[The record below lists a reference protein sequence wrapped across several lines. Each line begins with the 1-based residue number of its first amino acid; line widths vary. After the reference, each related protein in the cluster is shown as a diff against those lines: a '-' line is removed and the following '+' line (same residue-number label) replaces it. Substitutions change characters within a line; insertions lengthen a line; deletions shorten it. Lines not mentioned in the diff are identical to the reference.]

1 VRGGASQGVETAG
14 VVFTNTS
21 AATCT
26 MRGYPF
32 AQLRHQTK
40 PLGKPASDNPGTV
53 RTIVLRPGRSAQS
66 LLRAVSTCQAPVS
79 DHARVVAPGTSEPKP
94 IAVQLRGCSL
104 SIDPLE
110 AG

>member
-1 VRGGASQGVETAG
+1 MPGGASQGVETAG
-14 VVFTNTS
+14 VVFTNVS
-21 AATCT
+21 QATCSVA
-26 MRGYPF
+26 GYPF
-32 AQLRHQTK
+32 AQLRYQGK

-53 RTIVLRPGRSAQS
+53 RTITLRPGRSAQS

-79 DHARVVAPGTSEPKP
+79 DHAQVKVPGTSAPKL
-94 IAVQLRGCSL
+94 ITVELRGCSL